1 MANTP
6 WNLEAW
12 SASTNLR
19 VLKWV
24 VIVLSIVFLA
34 VADAVRHTIYELPL
48 HSFQGLILT
57 HAAIAIAII
66 VFSHGVFGLIARLQ
80 RRVSEQNRELS
91 ALLTVGK
98 AVASSLDLGDVLGK
112 SLETIIEVTT
122 AEAAEIWLAEGDDEL
137 VMRAHRGVAPDAL
150 SERTRFKTG
159 QGLPGIA
166 ASGHELIVVHDLPS
180 DTGIIPQTVKQAG
193 YHTFCALPM
202 RYQGRLVGVL
212 TVAALSKTSFADPW
226 ETRLL
231 NGVGERVAVAI
242 QNANLHQRVQD
253 LAVLQERERIARE
266 MHDGL
271 GQVLG
276 YINTQTLAVKKLIS
290 DSRLDDAREE
300 LTSMEDATRH
310 LYADVREGILGLR
323 MSPNSSGGLM
333 QELGDYIER
342 FGEMSGIDARLQ
354 VSPDAKG
361 YVLTPSVEIQLTRVI
376 QEALSNVRKH
386 ASAASVSVM
395 FDQSNNDL
403 EVVVVDDGHGFDPA
417 RTRSA
422 GWPRFGLQTMR
433 ERAESVGGSFA
444 VESSPGHGTRVVV
457 RVPLH
462 SEMAI
467 A

>member
-1 MANTP
+1 M
-6 WNLEAW
+6 
-12 SASTNLR
+12 
-19 VLKWV
+19 
-24 VIVLSIVFLA
+24 
-34 VADAVRHTIYELPL
+34 RHTIYELPL
-48 HSFQGLILT
+48 HSFQGLMLT

-66 VFSHGVFGLIARLQ
+66 VFSHGVFGLITRLQ

-98 AVASSLDLGDVLGK
+98 AVTSSLDIGDVLGM
-112 SLETIIEVTT
+112 SLDTIIEVTT

-137 VMRAHRGVAPDAL
+137 VMRAHRGAAPEAF
-150 SERTRFKTG
+150 SERTRIKTG
-159 QGLPGIA
+159 EGLPGIA
-166 ASGHELIVVHDLPS
+166 ASGHKLIVVHDLPS
-180 DTGIIPQTVKQAG
+180 DTRSIRHRVKQAG
-193 YHTFCALPM
+193 FHTFCALPM

-212 TVAALSKTSFADPW
+212 TVAALSKDSLSDPW
-226 ETRLL
+226 EMRLL
-231 NGVGERVAVAI
+231 TGVGERVAVAI
-242 QNANLHQRVQD
+242 QNAHLHQRVQD

-300 LTSMEDATRH
+300 LTNMEDATRN

-323 MSPNSSGGLM
+323 MSPNADGGLLE
-333 QELGDYIER
+333 ELGDYIER

-354 VSPDAKG
+354 VSPDAERH
-361 YVLTPSVEIQLTRVI
+361 VLTPTVEIQLTRVI

-386 ASAASVSVM
+386 ASATSVWVR
-395 FDQSNNDL
+395 FDQSGDDL
-403 EVVVVDDGHGFDPA
+403 EVEVVDDGRGFDPS

-433 ERAESVGGSFA
+433 ERAQSVGGSFA
-444 VESSPGHGTRVVV
+444 IESSPGQRTRVVV
-457 RVPLH
+457 RMPLKL
-462 SEMAI
+462 EEAMA
-467 A
+467 